1 MKEKEGTLINEGVED
16 EEEERDDD
24 LYTDDSGYSTIERKH
39 QNKKRDYRCK
49 KLRECLRFVSVG
61 KYEMK
66 LYHRG
71 SDDLSSSLGGV
82 ITLIVIFIVIYF
94 AA

>member
-1 MKEKEGTLINEGVED
+1 MKVKEGTLINEGVED

-24 LYTDDSGYSTIERKH
+24 LYTDDSGYSTIERKY
-39 QNKKRDYRCK
+39 QNKKRGYRCK